1 MELLEK
7 FAPKNYNK
15 LDKYE
20 RIESIKQLANYFF
33 KKLNLEPVIVT
44 FDTLSE
50 EKTVGGVFM
59 KGVPAFIC
67 LNSFFVDYSFAEN
80 KFRSDLNL
88 EVFLPY
94 FLVATIAH
102 ECYHYYQY
110 ELVNDLVQEEELTPK
125 QKDKAY
131 LYFISLYEKLFSA
144 ICEEKGILPED
155 DLTKKEIYT
164 LSPAEVS
171 ANEFASEITMDLA
184 KFDDLSN
191 YLYYAY
197 YISLMDADV
206 RRDVEE
212 EVIMHDLKV
221 ALALL
226 THKTQTSVSKG
237 TYLGIDTKEL
247 EESILKQIKKRK
259 ELKAKKD
266 KLSGTDKLL
275 DKITKK

>member
-7 FAPKNYNK
+7 FAPKNYNALSK
-15 LDKYE
+15 EE
-20 RIESIKQLANYFF
+20 RIVAIKQLANHFF
-33 KKLNLEPVIVT
+33 KKFNLEPIGVT

-50 EKTVGGVFM
+50 DRTVGGIFM
-59 KGVPAFIC
+59 KGAPTFIC
-67 LNSFFVDYSFAEN
+67 INSFFVDYTFAEN

-88 EVFLPY
+88 DVFLPY

-144 ICEEKGILPED
+144 ICEEKGIMPED

-171 ANEFASEITMDLA
+171 ANEFASGITMDLA
-184 KFDDLSN
+184 KYDELSN

-197 YISLMDADV
+197 YISLMDADI

-212 EVIMHDLKV
+212 EVIMHDLNV
-221 ALALL
+221 ALTLL
-226 THKTQTSVSKG
+226 KYKTQTVVSKG
-237 TYLGIDTKEL
+237 NYLDIDPDEL
-247 EESILKQIKKRK
+247 EKSILKQIAKRK
-259 ELKAKKD
+259 ETKAKKGN
-266 KLSGTDKLL
+266 LSGAEKLL
-275 DKITKK
+275 NKISKK

>member
-7 FAPKNYNK
+7 FAPKNYNA
-15 LDKYE
+15 LSREE
-20 RIESIKQLANYFF
+20 RIEAINQLAKYFF
-33 KKLNLEPVIVT
+33 RKLNLEPVIVT

-50 EKTVGGVFM
+50 EKTVGGIFM

-171 ANEFASEITMDLA
+171 ANEFASDVVTSLA
-184 KFDDLSN
+184 AVDELSN
-191 YLYYAY
+191 YLYYTY

-206 RRDVEE
+206 RKDIEE
-212 EVIMHDLKV
+212 EVIMHDLNV
-221 ALALL
+221 ALTLL
-226 THKTQTSVSKG
+226 KYKTQTAVSKG
-237 TYLGIDTKEL
+237 NYLGIDPDEL
-247 EESILKQIKKRK
+247 EKSILKQIDKRK
-259 ELKAKKD
+259 ETKSKKGN
-266 KLSGTDKLL
+266 LSGAEKLL
-275 DKITKK
+275 NKISKK